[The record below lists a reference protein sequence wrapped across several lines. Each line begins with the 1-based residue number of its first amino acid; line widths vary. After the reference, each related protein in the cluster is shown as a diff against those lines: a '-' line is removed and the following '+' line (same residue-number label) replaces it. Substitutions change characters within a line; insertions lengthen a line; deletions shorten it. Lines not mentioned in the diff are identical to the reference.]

1 MSRHH
6 KEKTMSLIRLIL
18 VATILLATYAVAV
31 GALMIPY
38 GWLVLLVI
46 AIAVL
51 CKKTYNLSAHGTA
64 RWADVTDIP
73 HLLEGNGLILGYI
86 DGKPGLLQSIR
97 DVLNPAVPS
106 RIACKNFLMACQRKG
121 IRQIVRLTNA
131 VHTAV
136 FAPTGVGKGG
146 SCVIPFLKTCPDSCV
161 VVDFKGEN
169 AQKTAEH
176 RRRKFKHRV
185 VIIDPFKVMTS
196 RPDTFNPL
204 QSIDPSSSTA
214 LDECRDLASAL
225 VVRTGQEKEPHW
237 NDSAETWIAAMISVV
252 VAYAETADKSLQAVR
267 SLLTNPAKMEAA
279 IRMMCESEMWAGML
293 ARQGHQL
300 AHFKDKELAS
310 TLTTTNRFLRF
321 LDTIAV
327 AESTKQSSFNPRDL
341 LNGRMT
347 VYLVL
352 PPEHMRAQSA
362 LLRLWIGSL
371 LQAVVKGGLHQKR
384 KVHFV
389 LDEAA
394 SLGHMETLDD
404 AVDKYRGYGVRL
416 QFYYQALGQLKECWP
431 EGRDQTLLSNVT
443 QVFFGVNDQQ
453 TAQYVSDRLG
463 EETIVVESG
472 GTSSSTSWQ
481 KSEQGQGSNSYSSSR
496 NDNWSQMARR
506 LLKPEEVAGLDP
518 AIAIT
523 FAPGTPPIWT
533 RLVRYFDKGFRLT
546 HGIGPIK
553 AMLDAVALLAAA
565 AFLAWIVTEALSKS
579 GFPQ

>member
-1 MSRHH
+1 
-6 KEKTMSLIRLIL
+6 MSLIRLIL
-18 VATILLATYAVAV
+18 VATILLATYAIGVAAV
-31 GALMIPY
+31 MIPY
-38 GWLVLLVI
+38 GWLVLLVV

-51 CKKTYNLSAHGTA
+51 CKKTYNLTAHGTA

-73 HLLEGNGLILGYI
+73 HLLEGNGLILGHI

-106 RIACKNFLMACQRKG
+106 RIACKNFLMACQYRAT
-121 IRQIVRLTNA
+121 RQLVRLTNA

-136 FAPTGVGKGG
+136 YAPTSVGKGV

-161 VVDFKGEN
+161 VVDPKGEN
-169 AQKTAEH
+169 ARITAEH

-185 VIIDPFKVMTS
+185 VIIDPFRGVTQK
-196 RPDTFNPL
+196 PDTFNPL
-204 QSIDPSSSTA
+204 QFIDPSSTTA

-237 NDSAETWIAAMISVV
+237 NDSAETWIAAMLSVV

-279 IRMMCESEMWAGML
+279 IRMMCESDMWQGML

-310 TLTTTNRFLRF
+310 TMTTTNRFLRF
-321 LDTIAV
+321 LDTIAI

-341 LNGRMT
+341 LNGKMT

-371 LQAVVKGGLHQKR
+371 LHEVVRGGLHQKR

-394 SLGHMETLDD
+394 SLGHMESLDD

-416 QFYYQALGQLKECWP
+416 QFYYQSLGQLKECWP
-431 EGRDQTLLSNVT
+431 EGRDQTLMSNVT
-443 QVFFGVNDQQ
+443 SVFFGVSDPD
-453 TAQYVSDRLG
+453 TAEYVSKRLG

-472 GTSSSTSWQ
+472 GTSTSSSTSWQ
-481 KSEQGQGSNSYSSSR
+481 HSEQGRNGSSSQSTSH

-506 LLKPEEVAGLDP
+506 LLKPEEVETLDP
-518 AIAIT
+518 RIAIT
-523 FAPGTPPIWT
+523 FAPSTPPIWT
-533 RLVRYFDKGFRLT
+533 RLVRYYEKGFRLT

-553 AMLDAVALLAAA
+553 GMLDALALLAGA
-565 AFLAWIVTEALSKS
+565 AFLAWVVTEALSKN

>member
-1 MSRHH
+1 MVIIRWI
-6 KEKTMSLIRLIL
+6 LIAAIIL
-18 VATILLATYAVAV
+18 AAYDVAFVAW
-31 GALMIPY
+31 AIPY
-38 GWLVLLVI
+38 GWVVPLLIVAVVLFR
-46 AIAVL
+46 
-51 CKKTYNLSAHGTA
+51 KTYNLTAHGTA
-64 RWADVTDIP
+64 RWAGVTDIP
-73 HLLEGNGLILGYI
+73 HLLEGNGLILGHI
-86 DGKPGLLQSIR
+86 EGKPSLLQSVR
-97 DVLNPAVPS
+97 DVMNPAMPS
-106 RIACKNFLMACQRKG
+106 RIACRNLLMACQRKTT
-121 IRQIVRLTNA
+121 RLMVRLTNT

-136 FAPTGVGKGG
+136 FAPTGVGKGV

-169 AQKTAEH
+169 ARITAEH
-176 RRRKFKHRV
+176 RRRKFGHRV
-185 VIIDPFKVMTS
+185 VIIDPFRVTTGK
-196 RPDTFNPL
+196 PDTFNAL
-204 QSIDPSSSTA
+204 QFIDPSSTTA

-252 VAYAETADKSLQAVR
+252 VAYAEAADKSLQAVR

-327 AESTKQSSFNPRDL
+327 AESTKQSSFNPSDL
-341 LNGRMT
+341 LEGRMT

-371 LQAVVKGGLHQKR
+371 LQAVVKGGLHQKH

-394 SLGHMETLDD
+394 SLGHMESLDD
-404 AVDKYRGYGVRL
+404 AVDKYRAYSVRL
-416 QFYYQALGQLKECWP
+416 QFYYQSLGQLKLCWP
-431 EGRDQTLLSNVT
+431 EGREQTLMSNVT
-443 QVFFGVNDQQ
+443 SVFFGVNDPD
-453 TAQYVSDRLG
+453 TAEYVSKRLG
-463 EETIVVESG
+463 EATIVVESG
-472 GTSSSTSWQ
+472 GTSTSTSRQ
-481 KSEQGQGSNSYSSSR
+481 NSEQGNNSSSYSSSR

-506 LLKPEEVAGLDP
+506 LLKPEEIEQLDP
-518 AIAIT
+518 RIAIT

-533 RLVRYFDKGFRLT
+533 WLVRYFDKGFRLT

-553 AMLDAVALLAAA
+553 AVLDAVSLLLLAALFAVILTA
-565 AFLAWIVTEALSKS
+565 AFQGNALS
-579 GFPQ
+579 QW

>member
-1 MSRHH
+1 
-6 KEKTMSLIRLIL
+6 
-18 VATILLATYAVAV
+18 VAVA
-31 GALMIPY
+31 AFMIPY
-38 GWLVLLVI
+38 GWLVLLLI
-46 AIAVL
+46 AVGVL
-51 CKKTYNLSAHGTA
+51 CKKTYHLTAHGTA

-73 HLLEGNGLILGYI
+73 HLLEGTGLIVGHI

-97 DVLNPAVPS
+97 DVLNPLVPS
-106 RIACKNFLMACQRKG
+106 RIACRNLLMACQYKAK
-121 IRQIVRLTNA
+121 RQIVRLTNA

-136 FAPTGVGKGG
+136 FAPTGVGKGV

-169 AQKTAEH
+169 ARLTAEH
-176 RRRKFKHRV
+176 RRRKFGHRV
-185 VIIDPFKVMTS
+185 VVLDPFKVMTS
-196 RPDTFNPL
+196 KPDSFNPV
-204 QSIDPSSSTA
+204 QFIDPSSTTA

-252 VAYAETADKSLQAVR
+252 VAYAESADKSLQAVR

-279 IRMMCESEMWAGML
+279 IKMMAESEMWAGML
-293 ARQGHQL
+293 ARQGQQL

-341 LNGRMT
+341 LKGKMT

-371 LQAVVKGGLHQKR
+371 MQAVVKGGLQEKR

-394 SLGHMETLDD
+394 SLGHMESLDD

-416 QFYYQALGQLKECWP
+416 QFYYQSCGQLKQCWP
-431 EGRDQTLLSNVT
+431 EGRDQTLMSNVT
-443 QVFFGVNDQQ
+443 SVFFGVNDPD
-453 TAQYVSDRLG
+453 TAEYVSKRLG

-472 GTSSSTSWQ
+472 GTSSSTSTSWQ
-481 KSEQGQGSNSYSSSR
+481 SSEQGHGNRSSSSSSSQ

-506 LLKPEEVAGLDP
+506 LLKPEEVTGLDP
-518 AIAIT
+518 RIAIT
-523 FAPGTPPIWT
+523 FTPGSPPIWT
-533 RLVRYFDKGFRLT
+533 TLMRYFDRGFRLT

-553 AMLDAVALLAAA
+553 AVLDAASLLFTAGLIALML
-565 AFLAWIVTEALSKS
+565 TEALQKF
-579 GFPQ
+579 GLTQ